1 MKRVSHLIKIT
12 FTMGLLL
19 QVGCSSMPKPP
30 VAQVSLNVQSMINPY
45 IDGKGKPESR
55 PVVIR
60 LFELKSPAAFNS
72 ADFFSVFNH
81 YQDTLNTELLNSEEF
96 HLSPGKKLKFERTL
110 HLDTRY
116 IGVVSA
122 FRDLEH
128 AQWRATT
135 AIPRE
140 ESHPEIY
147 VLLEGNQVLIG
158 AKPQCGFLCRFWSPK
173 PPVGSLYEIIDQQI
187 E

>member
-1 MKRVSHLIKIT
+1 MKRVSQLIQLT
-12 FTMGLLL
+12 FIWSLLFL
-19 QVGCSSMPKPP
+19 AGCSSTPKPP
-30 VAQVSLNVQSMINPY
+30 VAQISLNVQDAINPY
-45 IDGKGKPESR
+45 TDGINEPKSR

-60 LFELKSPAAFNS
+60 VYELKSLAAFNT
-72 ADFFSVFNH
+72 ADFFSAFNH
-81 YQDTLNTELLNSEEF
+81 YQETLNTELLNSEEF
-96 HLSPGKKLKFERTL
+96 HLFPGKKLKFERTL

-128 AQWRATT
+128 SQWRAAT

-158 AKPQCGFLCRFWSPK
+158 AKPQCGFLCRLWSPK